1 MEQEDFYFPD
11 TDLDLSFTS
20 TVTDRTFASSS
31 ARSSLTLSFN
41 DRLSTSSAVTTSSAS
56 SSTVNHRR
64 HDPHWS
70 AIKSA
75 KLLSSDGN
83 IHLRHLKLIRHL
95 GTGNLGRVFLCNL
108 RDSSARFA
116 LKVIDRNCLTTEKK
130 LSQVETEAEILSL
143 LDHPFLPTLYARID
157 ESHYTCLLIDYA
169 PNGDL
174 HSLLRKQPGNCLPN
188 QAVRF
193 FAAEVLVAL
202 EYLHAMGIVYRD
214 LKPENVLLREDG
226 HVMLSDFDLCF
237 KSDVV
242 PTFKSRRYRRT
253 SSSPSLRRRRS
264 GCFSVATEEKYEREE
279 MVAEFAAEPVT
290 AFSRS
295 CVGTHEYLAPEL
307 VSGNGHGSGVDW
319 WAFGIFLY
327 ELLYGTTPF
336 KGESKEQTLRNIVST
351 TKTASFHVDG
361 DDSEEAK
368 DLIEKLLVKDPRKRL
383 GCARGAQDI
392 KRHPFFDGIKWPL
405 IRHYKPPE
413 EVRGLVIKKSTT
425 RAHAGHVTAV
435 SPRRRKSFLWRA
447 LSYLLRGKSSSGGSK
462 NQSNS
467 NYYHYVGKS
476 YVSRKRV

>member
-1 MEQEDFYFPD
+1 MEEEDFYFPD

-31 ARSSLTLSFN
+31 GRSSLTLSFN
-41 DRLSTSSAVTTSSAS
+41 DRLSTSSAITTSST
-56 SSTVNHRR
+56 STVNHRR
-64 HDPHWS
+64 QDPHWS

-75 KLLSSDGN
+75 KLLSSDGT

-108 RDSSARFA
+108 RGDSSARFA
-116 LKVIDRNCLTTEKK
+116 LKVIDRNNLTTAKK

-174 HSLLRKQPGNCLPN
+174 HSLIRKQPGNRLPI
-188 QAVRF
+188 QPVRF

-253 SSSPSLRRRRS
+253 CSSSPSLRRRKS
-264 GCFSVATEEKYEREE
+264 GCFSGEKKYEREE
-279 MVAEFAAEPVT
+279 IVAEFTAEPVS

-307 VSGNGHGSGVDW
+307 ISVNGHGSGVDW

-336 KGESKEQTLRNIVST
+336 KGGSKEQTLRNIASSD
-351 TKTASFHVDG
+351 KTVNFHVD
-361 DDSEEAK
+361 DSDSEEAR

-392 KRHPFFDGIKWPL
+392 KRHAFFDGIKWPL

-413 EVRGLVIKKSTT
+413 EVRGLVVKKST
-425 RAHAGHVTAV
+425 RAHGGHVIAV
-435 SPRRRKSFLWRA
+435 SPRLKKWVLWRA
-447 LSYLLRGKSSSGGSK
+447 LCNLLRGKSSYGGSK

-467 NYYHYVGKS
+467 NYYHYIGKS
-476 YVSRKRV
+476 YASRKRV